1 MQLIRPFFEKGVRG
15 LKPSLNHK
23 MIFKRTITWSQD
35 LAITF
40 KKGVLGFKRVNHKMI
55 FKRKITVKEITGVTF
70 KKGVFG
76 LKVTNL
82 LESKPSVQKN
92 FVLKIDY

>member
-23 MIFKRTITWSQD
+23 MIFKRT
-35 LAITF
+35 
-40 KKGVLGFKRVNHKMI
+40 
-55 FKRKITVKEITGVTF
+55 ITVKEITGVTF

-92 FVLKIDY
+92 FVPKIDY

>member
-1 MQLIRPFFEKGVRG
+1 MVSKRAITVKELIP
-15 LKPSLNHK
+15 
-23 MIFKRTITWSQD
+23 
-35 LAITF
+35 ITF
-40 KKGVLGFKRVNHKMI
+40 KKGVFGFKRVNHKMI
-55 FKRKITVKEITGVTF
+55 SKRTITVKEITGVTF

-92 FVLKIDY
+92 FVPKIDY

>member
-1 MQLIRPFFEKGVRG
+1 
-15 LKPSLNHK
+15 
-23 MIFKRTITWSQD
+23 MIFKRTITVKE
-35 LAITF
+35 IPGVTF
-40 KKGVLGFKRVNHKMI
+40 KKGVFGFKRVNHKMI
-55 FKRKITVKEITGVTF
+55 SKRAITVKELIPITF

-92 FVLKIDY
+92 SVTKIDY